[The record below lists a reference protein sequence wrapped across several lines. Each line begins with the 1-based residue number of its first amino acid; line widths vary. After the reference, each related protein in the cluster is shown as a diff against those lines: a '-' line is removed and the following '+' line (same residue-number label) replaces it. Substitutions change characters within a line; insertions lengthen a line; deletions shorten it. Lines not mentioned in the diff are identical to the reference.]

1 MIFFVFF
8 TVSILFFCLHNYFNS
23 GTYLTCVLLTA
34 CRTLVTS
41 LDESVYWLFTGL
53 NCHLFVIKE
62 HHFTYSTGKWIVEIL
77 QGLLVEDAKML
88 RPANYSRFSNFVAL
102 LTII

>member
-1 MIFFVFF
+1 MSDFLPFNYVNGIGEESAFIMDMDRMPLKTMIFFVFF

-53 NCHLFVIKE
+53 NCHLFVIK
-62 HHFTYSTGKWIVEIL
+62 
-77 QGLLVEDAKML
+77 
-88 RPANYSRFSNFVAL
+88 
-102 LTII
+102 